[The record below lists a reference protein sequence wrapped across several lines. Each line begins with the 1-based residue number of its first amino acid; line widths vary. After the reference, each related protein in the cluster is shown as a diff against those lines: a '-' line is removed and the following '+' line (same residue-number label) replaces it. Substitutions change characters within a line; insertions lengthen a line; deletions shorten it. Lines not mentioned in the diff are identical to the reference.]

1 MITLNEQEVQNLVNF
16 VNDMPTKYGLP
27 LINFINSK
35 LAQKDQPQPTN
46 DDDKNEL
53 DANER
58 NN

>member
-35 LAQKDQPQPTN
+35 LAQKDQPQPTK
-46 DDDKNEL
+46 DDENEL
-53 DANER
+53 DN
-58 NN
+58 

>member
-1 MITLNEQEVQNLVNF
+1 MIILNEQEVQNLVNF

-46 DDDKNEL
+46 DDENEL
-53 DANER
+53 DD
-58 NN
+58 

>member
-35 LAQKDQPQPTN
+35 LSQKNQPQPTN
-46 DDDKNEL
+46 DDENEL
-53 DANER
+53 DD
-58 NN
+58 

>member
-35 LAQKDQPQPTN
+35 LPQNDQPQPTN
-46 DDDKNEL
+46 DDETEL
-53 DANER
+53 DD
-58 NN
+58 

>member
-35 LAQKDQPQPTN
+35 LAQKDQPQPTK
-46 DDDKNEL
+46 DDENEL
-53 DANER
+53 DDNER